1 MRNVINVTPFEF
13 TIKCV
18 MENGDIYNYDMSS
31 IVKSNSPMTDPLK
44 NIDFFKKV
52 FIELGSLSW
61 PNGYEIHANTIVRD
75 GVLVAKEA
83 G

>member
-1 MRNVINVTPFEF
+1 
-13 TIKCV
+13 